1 MNGKSAMVPNVSTAA
16 SEIPVA
22 RYANSGNALTHS
34 HSDSALWMATNA
46 SNLLGLVWTLS
57 AQTFVLKSLALQ
69 TRDAPKQGN
78 VRPRTENLTKMIQ
91 NLIYV
96 KIFLKYY
103 KYKFIYLIKYNIK
116 QITKAAFDLLLCDNI
131 NITLN
136 LNKSQYY

>member
-1 MNGKSAMVPNVSTAA
+1 
-16 SEIPVA
+16 
-22 RYANSGNALTHS
+22 
-34 HSDSALWMATNA
+34 
-46 SNLLGLVWTLS
+46 
-57 AQTFVLKSLALQ
+57 VLKSLALQ